1 MEKSPIGIKGFAKIV
16 LAALLVVTLLGLS
29 ALAVNGSGFKNG
41 GLASLA
47 APVVSTAQKVV
58 NNSAPAQADQAT
70 TTQAAP
76 AQQSGGIVDARA
88 AVRKAGGSV
97 VTVVNT
103 LAPTTGGSSRNG
115 GGNPFPGV
123 PTTPGTTPNSP
134 GTIPGGQSGGTAEG
148 SGVIIDTNG
157 DIVTNNHVIDG
168 QMSLKVIFADGTEA
182 PATIVGTDP
191 YSDLA
196 VIKVNKA
203 VSTIAQ
209 FANSDQLELGQPAVA
224 IGSPLGEY
232 SNSVTEG
239 IVSGLHRTIQDSGT
253 TSLRDLIQTD
263 AAINHGNSGGP
274 LLDINGNVIGINVAV
289 VRTSSMG
296 DVAEGLGF
304 AIPSN
309 TVQSVSAQLIK
320 SGSVARP
327 FLGITYED
335 ITPQVAAYYNLALNH
350 GVYVTDVTAGS
361 PADKAGI
368 VPQSIIT
375 KFDGVDL
382 TSSDTL
388 LQQLMKRKI
397 GDSVKVS
404 VLAPNSTTEKEV
416 TIVLGSRPSGQ

>member
-1 MEKSPIGIKGFAKIV
+1 MEKSSIGIKGFAKIV
-16 LAALLVVTLLGLS
+16 LASLLVVTLLGLS

-47 APVVSTAQKVV
+47 APIAQKVV
-58 NNSAPAQADQAT
+58 NNSTPAQADQAT
-70 TTQAAP
+70 NTQAAP
-76 AQQSGGIVDARA
+76 AQQSGGIVDART
-88 AVRKAGGSV
+88 AVRKAGGAV
-97 VTVVNT
+97 VTIVNT
-103 LAPTTGGSSRNG
+103 LAANTNGSGRNG
-115 GGNPFPGV
+115 GGNPFPNV
-123 PTTPGTTPNSP
+123 PNTPGTTPNVP
-134 GTIPGGQSGGTAEG
+134 GTIPGAPSGGTAEG

-157 DIVTNNHVIDG
+157 DIVTNNHVIAG
-168 QMSLKVIFADGTEA
+168 ESSLEVIFADGTRA
-182 PATIVGTDP
+182 PATLVGADP

-203 VSTIAQ
+203 VSTIVQ

-224 IGSPLGEY
+224 IGSPLGDY
-232 SNSVTEG
+232 TNTVTEG
-239 IVSGLHRTIQDSGT
+239 IISGLHRTIQDSGT

-263 AAINHGNSGGP
+263 AAINPGNSGGP
-274 LLDINGNVIGINVAV
+274 LLDINGNVVGINVAV

-320 SGSVARP
+320 SGSVTRP

-335 ITPQVAAYYNLALNH
+335 ITPQVAAYYNLALDH
-350 GVYVTDVTAGS
+350 GIYVTDVSAGS
-361 PADKAGI
+361 PAEKAGI

-388 LQQLMKRKI
+388 LQQLMKRKV

-404 VLAPNSTTEKEV
+404 VLAPSSTTEKEV
-416 TIVLGSRPSGQ
+416 TIVLGARPAGQ